1 MTESAAR
8 VGSLSVVG
16 TGIRTAGQLTTET
29 IERIRRAD
37 IVLFLGSD
45 PALESIL
52 QTLNSNLESL
62 ASVYSPGGNRGDS
75 IRALAER
82 IVAPVRRGLTTCA
95 ALMGHPG
102 VFCVAGH
109 NAVQIAR
116 QEGFIARMLPA
127 VSAEDCLFADLGV
140 DPSTAGCQSFEAM
153 QLLLKNYRIDPR
165 CHLILWQIGVMGDP
179 IFRPQGYDL
188 SALPLLIERLSAE
201 YSADHVVTVYSATLQ
216 EAGFPS
222 IRQTPLGGLR
232 KSLLSSAST
241 LYVPPL
247 APAEPDT
254 EVVARLRAVGFPVEL
269 YLRSFDHFR

>member
-1 MTESAAR
+1 MTVESSTR
-8 VGSLSVVG
+8 GSLSVVG

-29 IERIRRAD
+29 KERIQRAD
-37 IVLFLGSD
+37 LVLFLGSD
-45 PALESIL
+45 PAIEPIL
-52 QTLNSNLESL
+52 RALNGNLESL
-62 ASVYSPGGNRGDS
+62 ANVYSPGGNRGDS
-75 IRALAER
+75 IRELAER
-82 IVAPVRRGLTTCA
+82 IVEPVRRGLTTCA

-109 NAVQIAR
+109 NAVRMAR

-179 IFRPQGYDL
+179 LFRPQGYDL

-201 YSADHVVTVYSATLQ
+201 YSPEHVVTVYSAPLQ
-216 EAGFPS
+216 EAAMPS
-222 IRQTPLGGLR
+222 VCPTQLGQLKR
-232 KSLLSSAST
+232 SMLSSAST

-247 APAEPDT
+247 KTAEPDPA
-254 EVVARLRAVGFPVEL
+254 VVTRLRDTGFPVDL
-269 YLRSFDHFR
+269 YLRSFDHFQ